1 VDGGAFAKG
10 TSAITIVLY
19 AALEKP
25 VVIAVYGLKA
35 GFLDD
40 AFQIQAGL
48 LGNLPHVHFFQLGNI
63 CMIPCHKYSPPIVK
77 LRRPPP
83 CLQYSTSVLYLQEN
97 IAKKCGE
104 IVI

>member
-1 VDGGAFAKG
+1 MTVDGGAFAKG

-25 VVIAVYGLKA
+25 VVIAVYGPKA

-63 CMIPCHKYSPPIVK
+63 
-77 LRRPPP
+77 
-83 CLQYSTSVLYLQEN
+83 
-97 IAKKCGE
+97 
-104 IVI
+104 